1 MNRWHLHLR
10 QAPAARLDLRAMG
23 PHLRLAPEPDTLAA
37 LPVACGR
44 DQLPLGALF
53 DIQPLTEG
61 DADLR
66 LSGELTRADR
76 IGWQWSEGTLE
87 VIGDAGHHL
96 GAAMSGGSVRV
107 SGSAGDGAGIE
118 MRGGEL
124 RIGGHA
130 GDYLASTLPGSMD
143 GMRGGL
149 IIVDGS
155 VGARCAD
162 RMRRGTVIVRGDA
175 GDFLASRIVAGTVL
189 LGGRCGAHPAWGMR
203 RGTLLLA
210 GPAPDSLGDGF
221 VPDHADHGVFLA
233 LLTRDLCRHGG
244 VAAAIAGRPA
254 RFLRGDLA
262 VDGRGEVLLFA

>member
-10 QAPAARLDLRAMG
+10 HAPEARLDLRSIG
-23 PHLRLAPEPDTLAA
+23 SHLRLAPDADTLAA
-37 LPVACGR
+37 LPLACGR
-44 DQLPLGALF
+44 DQLPLGTLF
-53 DIQPLTEG
+53 DIAPLTEG

-66 LSGELTRADR
+66 LSGDLSRADR
-76 IGWQWSEGTLE
+76 IGWQWSEGVLE
-87 VIGDAGHHL
+87 VIGGAGHHL
-96 GAAMSGGSVRV
+96 GTAMSGGTVRI
-107 SGSAGDGAGIE
+107 SGDAGDGAGIE

-149 IIVDGS
+149 IVVDGS

-175 GDFLASRIVAGTVL
+175 GDFLCSRLVAGTVL

-210 GPAPDSLGDGF
+210 GPAPADLGDGF

-233 LLTRDLCRHGG
+233 LLTRDLARHGG
-244 VAAAIAGRPA
+244 VAAALVGRPA